1 MSTTPEPTR
10 QIDTVIF
17 DLGGV
22 LMHNGRHSDFTKNFP
37 PEVAAQAQRI
47 FVGEFGVDTDHPW
60 HRLER
65 GEITMEECR
74 AEQMA
79 AFAAAGLEMPTRP
92 TPPPTEASTEEGGK
106 PAPMLTFQPNLEMMD
121 LAARLREAGIG
132 IGILTNN
139 AREFRDLWR
148 NLMPYHELFDD
159 IVDSHEVGL
168 RKPNAAIYELALT
181 RLNGTASRAAF
192 LDDLPSNVEAA
203 SALGMFGVVVD
214 VDAAPAIAEVER
226 LAGLG

>member
-1 MSTTPEPTR
+1 MSEQR

-22 LMHNGRHSDFTKNFP
+22 LMRNGRHSDFTKNFP
-37 PEVAAQAQRI
+37 PEVAAEAQRI

-65 GEITMEECR
+65 GEISMEDCR
-74 AEQMA
+74 KEQMA
-79 AFAAAGLEMPTRP
+79 AFAAAGIEMPARP
-92 TPPPTEASTEEGGK
+92 TPPPTEDGK
-106 PAPMLTFQPNLEMMD
+106 PSPMLTFQPNEEMMD
-121 LAARLREAGIG
+121 LAARLRAAGIG
-132 IGILTNN
+132 TGILTNN

-148 NLMPYHELFDD
+148 NLMPYEELFDD

-168 RKPNAAIYELALT
+168 RKPNPAIYELALS
-181 RLNGTASRAAF
+181 RLGGTPERAAF

-203 SALGMFGVVVD
+203 NALGMFGVVVD

-226 LAGLG
+226 LARLG

>member
-1 MSTTPEPTR
+1 MSEQR
-10 QIDTVIF
+10 HIDTVIF

-37 PEVAAQAQRI
+37 PEVAAEAQRI

-65 GEITMEECR
+65 GEISMEDCR
-74 AEQMA
+74 KEQMA
-79 AFAAAGLEMPTRP
+79 AFAAAGLAMPTRP
-92 TPPPTEASTEEGGK
+92 TPPPTEDGK
-106 PAPMLTFQPNLEMMD
+106 PAPMLTFQPNEAMMD
-121 LAARLREAGIG
+121 LAARLRTAGIG

-148 NLMPYHELFDD
+148 NLMPYEELFDD

-168 RKPNAAIYELALT
+168 RKPNPAVYELALT
-181 RLNGTASRAAF
+181 RLNGVASRAAF
-192 LDDLPSNVEAA
+192 LDDLPSNVDAA
-203 SALGMFGVVVD
+203 NALGMFGVLVD

-226 LAGLG
+226 LAGLV

>member
-1 MSTTPEPTR
+1 VSTR

-22 LMHNGRHSDFTKNFP
+22 LMHNGRHSDFTKRFP
-37 PEVAAQAQRI
+37 PEIAAEAQRI

-65 GEITMEECR
+65 GEITMAECNVLQK
-74 AEQMA
+74 E
-79 AFAAAGLEMPTRP
+79 AFAAAGIEMPARP
-92 TPPPTEASTEEGGK
+92 APEPSADGK
-106 PAPMLTFQPNLEMMD
+106 PAPMLTFEPNLEMMD
-121 LAARLREAGIG
+121 LAARLRAAGLG

-148 NLMPYHELFDD
+148 TLMPYEELFDD

-168 RKPNAAIYELALT
+168 RKPNRAVYELALS
-181 RLNGTASRAAF
+181 RLKGTASRAAF

-203 SALGMFGVVVD
+203 AALGMYGVLVD
-214 VDAAPAIAEVER
+214 IDAAPAIAEVER
-226 LAGLG
+226 LAAL